1 MHPIV
6 QLLQTPIVLYTIML
20 TIAWTFIQVIGK
32 TSSKRFSLNI
42 SNHLILTAFV
52 LYVTLTALLVNM
64 DVSLFPYLHAVMFA
78 LTFLSISC
86 SSGAGS
92 RSLLM
97 VTFIVALMPMLV
109 MVSTKHPLPLG
120 DDARFIGFAAA
131 IEDDGRWVPF
141 KYPENSYYQF
151 FHLIPA
157 LEYILASVTGVSIKS
172 ITGIMSCYLILKL
185 TLYLTYFLLLFL
197 VVRKLVGSISGS
209 LVSLLLLSITP
220 PLALSQ
226 VVHQCYAIVL
236 SLASLF
242 VLLNMLRE
250 NSSSLRADII
260 IKYPLWLSG
269 VVAHATYTIMLL
281 AFSLPLA
288 LINRP
293 REAQRKIARLV
304 GFILIISLTYWM
316 YTYVMD
322 VIVRPTVSAFDRLID
337 LITGRAIPFYEA
349 SQPWYSPQEQVFF
362 ISWAL
367 VPSIIASHI
376 LFSIP
381 IVSSIMVFYA
391 MEFVKR
397 MRSKELL
404 KENCNMSTS
413 LRHYL
418 SILGLLGLGGT
429 IINYMLR
436 GLPTFGGRYFYWLY
450 LLMLPLSA
458 LVVEKSS
465 KKLRSLIP
473 CTVLIAIVSFYGIQD
488 PTLSANT
495 YGDHI
500 VWADRTSWNIGQ
512 ALIPHLSPRVQVWLD
527 PRIGGPISASSP
539 PLATEILETQ
549 HVLAVIGMDKVGLQ
563 AMQKDPRNVNFF
575 AKAFG
580 VKPEN
585 LVSNIHDVNVVF
597 SAKRYLGIWL

>member
-1 MHPIV
+1 MHSIV
-6 QLLQTPIVLYTIML
+6 QLLQTPIVLYTVML

-42 SNHLILTAFV
+42 SNHSILTAFV

-64 DVSLFPYLHAVMFA
+64 DVNLFPYLHAVMFA

-86 SSGAGS
+86 SSGTGS

-97 VTFIVALMPMLV
+97 VTLIVALMPVLV

-141 KYPENSYYQF
+141 KYYENSYYQF
-151 FHLIPA
+151 FHLIPT

-197 VVRKLVGSISGS
+197 VVRKLVGSSSGS
-209 LVSLLLLSITP
+209 LASLLLLSMMP

-226 VVHQCYAIVL
+226 VIHQCYAIVL

-250 NSSSLRADII
+250 NSFSSRADFI

-281 AFSLPLA
+281 AFSLPLT
-288 LINRP
+288 LINKP
-293 REAQRKIARLV
+293 RETRRKIARLA

-322 VIVRPTVSAFDRLID
+322 AIVRPTVSAFDRLID

-349 SQPWYSPQEQVFF
+349 RQPWYGPEHQTFF
-362 ISWAL
+362 IAWAL
-367 VPSIIASHI
+367 IPSIVASHALLSIPLVSSIIA
-376 LFSIP
+376 
-381 IVSSIMVFYA
+381 FYVKQ
-391 MEFVKR
+391 FVKR
-397 MRSKELL
+397 ARSKELS
-404 KENCNMSTS
+404 NGNHNISIS
-413 LRHYL
+413 LGHCA

-429 IINYMLR
+429 VINFMLR
-436 GLPTFGGRYFYWLY
+436 ALPTFGGRYFYWLY

-458 LVVEKSS
+458 LVVDRVSR
-465 KKLRSLIP
+465 KLVSLIL
-473 CTVLIAIVSFYGIQD
+473 CIALISMVSFYGIQD

-495 YGDHI
+495 YSEKIG
-500 VWADRTSWNIGQ
+500 WADKTSWDISISLN
-512 ALIPHLSPRVQVWLD
+512 PHIDYTIQLWLD
-527 PRIGGPISASSP
+527 PRIGVPLQALAPPIVPTSSD
-539 PLATEILETQ
+539 Q
-549 HVLAVIGMDKVGLQ
+549 VLAIVGLDRVGVN
-563 AMQKDPRNVNFF
+563 AMQLDPRNVDWFERNFGISPNMLITSIDNRTLIF
-575 AKAFG
+575 NSGKYIG
-580 VKPEN
+580 VWKH
-585 LVSNIHDVNVVF
+585 I
-597 SAKRYLGIWL
+597 

>member
-32 TSSKRFSLNI
+32 TSSKRFNLNI

-52 LYVTLTALLVNM
+52 LYVTLTVLLVNM

-97 VTFIVALMPMLV
+97 VTLFVALMPVLV

-197 VVRKLVGSISGS
+197 VVRKLVGNSSGS
-209 LVSLLLLSITP
+209 LASLLLLSMTP

-226 VVHQCYAIVL
+226 IVHQCYAIVL

-242 VLLNMLRE
+242 VLLNVLRE
-250 NSSSLRADII
+250 NSSSSRADII
-260 IKYPLWLSG
+260 INYLLWLAG

-281 AFSLPLA
+281 AFSLPLT
-288 LINRP
+288 LINKS
-293 REAQRKIARLV
+293 REAQRKIARAAGL
-304 GFILIISLTYWM
+304 ILIISLTYWM
-316 YTYVMD
+316 YTYVTD
-322 VIVRPTVSAFDRLID
+322 VIVRPTVSAFDRLTD
-337 LITGRAIPFYEA
+337 LIIGRAIPFYEA
-349 SQPWYSPQEQVFF
+349 RQPWYGPEHQMFF
-362 ISWAL
+362 IAWAL
-367 VPSIIASHI
+367 IPSIIISYYLMQFI
-376 LFSIP
+376 KFI
-381 IVSSIMVFYA
+381 
-391 MEFVKR
+391 
-397 MRSKELL
+397 RSKESL
-404 KENCNMSTS
+404 KADPSINIS
-413 LRHYL
+413 LGKYPY
-418 SILGLLGLGGT
+418 ILGLVGLGGT
-429 IINYMLR
+429 VINFMLR
-436 GLPTFGGRYFYWLY
+436 ALHTFGGRYFYWLY
-450 LLMLPLSA
+450 LLMLPLSV
-458 LVVEKSS
+458 LVVDRVSR
-465 KKLRSLIP
+465 KLVSLIL
-473 CTVLIAIVSFYGIQD
+473 CIALLSMVSFYGIQD

-495 YGDHI
+495 YSEKIG
-500 VWADRTSWNIGQ
+500 WADKTSWDISICLN
-512 ALIPHLSPRVQVWLD
+512 PHIDYTIQLWLD
-527 PRIGGPISASSP
+527 PRIRVPLDALAPPIVPTSSD
-539 PLATEILETQ
+539 Q
-549 HVLAVIGMDKVGLQ
+549 VLAIVGLDRVGVN
-563 AMQKDPRNVNFF
+563 AMQIDPRNVDWFERNFRISPNMF
-575 AKAFG
+575 IISINNYTLIFNSGKYVGAWKH
-580 VKPEN
+580 
-585 LVSNIHDVNVVF
+585 I
-597 SAKRYLGIWL
+597 

>member
-1 MHPIV
+1 MSTILSS
-6 QLLQTPIVLYTIML
+6 LLESPMVLYTIAL
-20 TIAWTFIQVIGK
+20 TVAWTLVQIISRVSHGEAPIQRIDSG
-32 TSSKRFSLNI
+32 
-42 SNHLILTAFV
+42 LIIKAFV

-86 SSGAGS
+86 SSGASS

-97 VTFIVALMPMLV
+97 VTLIVALMPVLV

-131 IEDDGRWVPF
+131 IENDGRWVPF

-172 ITGIMSCYLILKL
+172 ITGIMSCYLTLKL

-197 VVRKLVGSISGS
+197 VVRKLVGNSSGS
-209 LVSLLLLSITP
+209 LASLLLLSMTP

-242 VLLNMLRE
+242 ALLSMLRE
-250 NSSSLRADII
+250 NSSSSRADII

-281 AFSLPLA
+281 AFSLPLT
-288 LINRP
+288 LINKP
-293 REAQRKIARLV
+293 REAQRKIARLA

-322 VIVRPTVSAFDRLID
+322 VIVRPTVDAFDRLTDI
-337 LITGRAIPFYEA
+337 ITGRAIPFYEA
-349 SQPWYSPQEQVFF
+349 VQPWYGPEHQTFF
-362 ISWAL
+362 VAWAL
-367 VPSIIASHI
+367 IPSMVASHA

-381 IVSSIMVFYA
+381 LASSIIAFYV
-391 MEFVKR
+391 EKFVKR
-397 MRSKELL
+397 AHSKELL
-404 KENCNMSTS
+404 NGDHNISVS
-413 LRHYL
+413 LGHCV

-429 IINYMLR
+429 VINYMLR
-436 GLPTFGGRYFYWLY
+436 ALPTLGGRYFYWLY

-458 LVVEKSS
+458 LVVDKVSR
-465 KKLRSLIP
+465 KLASLIL
-473 CTVLIAIVSFYGIQD
+473 CIALISMVSLYGVRD
-488 PTLSANT
+488 PTMSANT
-495 YGDHI
+495 YVNVIG
-500 VWADRTSWNIGQ
+500 WADKNSWENAWIIGSLLPSN
-512 ALIPHLSPRVQVWLD
+512 AIMISD
-527 PRIGGPISASSP
+527 PRIGAPLSAIKLFSGLEITYPKHGQLPTLLVIGVDDIGYRTLLGAESWYGISLSRGCGGNIVMSAS
-539 PLATEILETQ
+539 LYE
-549 HVLAVIGMDKVGLQ
+549 VYYYG
-563 AMQKDPRNVNFF
+563 
-575 AKAFG
+575 
-580 VKPEN
+580 
-585 LVSNIHDVNVVF
+585 
-597 SAKRYLGIWL
+597 